1 MARCDLCGCSCEL
14 HMLETLPE
22 FEQAAGVAD
31 ICPSCTETVD
41 QIRRDLVATLP
52 VQMRQSI
59 RQLKR
64 QPPTHWIGSL
74 RHSLRRILRGV
85 WT

>member
-1 MARCDLCGCSCEL
+1 MARCDLCGNNCAA
-14 HMLETLPE
+14 HMLETLPD

-31 ICPSCTETVD
+31 ICPNCTQRVAK
-41 QIRRDLVATLP
+41 IRRDLVATP
-52 VQMRQSI
+52 PAQMRQSI

-64 QPPTHWIGSL
+64 QPPTHQLGSL
-74 RHSLRRILRGV
+74 RHSLRRFLRGV